1 VSGYTAVDGDG
12 RSSFERRGSEF
23 LGYAAEVGGAD
34 EAEGYVGDVRDEHTG
49 ATHHVYAYRVRT
61 DPLRERYDDDG
72 EPSGSAGKPV
82 LNVLQGEGVENVVA
96 VVVRYYGGTK
106 LGYGGLVGAYSDAT
120 KAALGDAGTR
130 EAVPRDEVRVEV
142 GYDDSGTV
150 RGVVESEGVG
160 FDAEYGEHVVFVVR
174 PPTERTDEVVDR
186 LMNATSGRA
195 DIER

>member
-23 LGYAAEVGGAD
+23 LGYAAEVGDAD
-34 EAEGYVGDVRDEHTG
+34 EAEGY
-49 ATHHVYAYRVRT
+49 
-61 DPLRERYDDDG
+61 
-72 EPSGSAGKPV
+72 
-82 LNVLQGEGVENVVA
+82 VVA

-160 FDAEYGEHVVFVVR
+160 FDAEYGERVVFVVR